1 MINENWLERQKRYQ
15 EETYG
20 IDYRQ
25 LWESGEI
32 VNYVSTMLTAA
43 QIEVA
48 EAYQEVPWKPWAN
61 LTTEQRMARLMDN
74 AGKVTG
80 ELVDVMFFIA
90 NVLVALGV
98 SDAALEAAYLAKMGV
113 NKRRQDTG
121 YDGISTKCAKC
132 GRALDEPNAAPPVQ
146 RSGSLYCGFICA
158 VEDQDEAPEVET
170 VR

>member
-1 MINENWLERQKRYQ
+1 MQNWLERQKQYQ

-20 IDYRQ
+20 VDYAEM
-25 LWESGEI
+25 WETDKVVE
-32 VNYVSTMLTAA
+32 YVSTMLTAA

-61 LTTEQRMARLMDN
+61 LTPQQRTERLMEN

-90 NVLVALGV
+90 NVLVALGI
-98 SDAALEAAYLAKMGV
+98 SDQAFEAAYLAKMGV
-113 NKRRQDTG
+113 NKVRQLEG

-132 GRALDEPNAAPPVQ
+132 SRALDEPGAAPPIHQ
-146 RSGSLYCGFICA
+146 DGKKYCGFICA
-158 VEDQDEAPEVET
+158 FEAKAEAEEV
-170 VR
+170 